1 MGLGPLRCTLYTSE
15 CLLQVKSPLSSSPP
29 PPPSPTLYFLPDLQA
44 SSLHKNCGVTVTLYS
59 RSYRPWRN
67 KLRLFKGDIIKL
79 GVVVGAKVWVKEIRE
94 TQEGI

>member
-1 MGLGPLRCTLYTSE
+1 M
-15 CLLQVKSPLSSSPP
+15 
-29 PPPSPTLYFLPDLQA
+29 
-44 SSLHKNCGVTVTLYS
+44 TVTLYS